1 MVSGKRNSNSPLS
14 TAGRLPGLEDLLGE
28 IKSSLSDLRSN
39 PEEIVV
45 RVDHVLG
52 KIEKLENIFL
62 TQYSL
67 VKQALDSSPWGILC
81 TDEHGLV
88 NYVNQWL
95 LQISGYTQ
103 DQLLGLSRQKLRETL
118 YPKEPDTFLDASYAG
133 QIVYEQRVL
142 AKSKTGEDLPMEVT
156 SVPIRNPGRVQGVI
170 VHCRDVRREEQL
182 LLFKKQASFLFETL
196 QVGILIV
203 DARAICRYANESYA
217 QMIGFPREL
226 IMNRHVN
233 DFVNKAFQKISP
245 ILSLET
251 LNTGR
256 SYKDHLV
263 DVVLND
269 GRQRLYSINSSPI
282 KESQGSLMGALL
294 IIRDITEEKA

>member
-1 MVSGKRNSNSPLS
+1 MAPGKRSTGLPLK
-14 TAGRLPGLEDLLGE
+14 TAASVPGLEELLGE
-28 IKSSLSDLRSN
+28 IKHTLSSLQSSHTDIAAQVEN
-39 PEEIVV
+39 
-45 RVDHVLG
+45 VLG
-52 KIEKLENIFL
+52 KIEIIENNYIYGFA
-62 TQYSL
+62 
-67 VKQALDSSPWGILC
+67 KQVMDSSPWGILY
-81 TDEHGLV
+81 TNEHGLV
-88 NYVNQWL
+88 TYVNQWL
-95 LQISGYTQ
+95 LQISGFTQ
-103 DQLLGLSRQKLRETL
+103 NQLLGLSRQALRQTL

-142 AKSKTGEDLPMEVT
+142 ITSKTGEDLPVEVT
-156 SVPIRNPGRVQGVI
+156 SLPARNRNREVQGVI
-170 VHCRDVRREEQL
+170 VFCRDVRKEEHL

-203 DARAICRYANESYA
+203 DAQAICRYANESYA

-251 LNTGR
+251 LNTGK

-263 DVVLND
+263 NVVLHD

-282 KESQGSLMGALL
+282 KDSQGSLMGALL
-294 IIRDITEEKA
+294 IIRDITEEML